1 MKKGLNYIVWFFE
14 RLFLLWKIFI
24 IFRNSRAFVLRKLK
38 IDDINSLRMEANTKM
53 KNLSGELPVGTKVM
67 WGINYFKVAMAKKF
81 SFQSRP
87 LSCKN
92 DTPPLTNST
101 KFIQSRKWNKNF
113 SKTKFCYGNITM
125 CLMFLSWGTK
135 LVLTFNYGNTFS
147 PEIFFCLV
155 L

>member
-14 RLFLLWKIFI
+14 RLFLLWKIFT

-38 IDDINSLRMEANTKM
+38 IDDINSLRMEANNKM
-53 KNLSGELPVGTKVM
+53 KNISGELPVGTKVM

-81 SFQSRP
+81 SFQFRP

-113 SKTKFCYGNITM
+113 SKRKFCYGNITM

-135 LVLTFNYGNTFS
+135 LVLTFNYGNAFS
-147 PEIFFCLV
+147 PGIFFCLV

>member
-38 IDDINSLRMEANTKM
+38 IDDINSLRMEANNKM
-53 KNLSGELPVGTKVM
+53 KNISGELPVGTKVM
-67 WGINYFKVAMAKKF
+67 WGINYFKAAMAKKF

-101 KFIQSRKWNKNF
+101 KFIQRKKIF
-113 SKTKFCYGNITM
+113 SNIFPKKFAMETSQCASCSFLEAQNW
-125 CLMFLSWGTK
+125 CLLSIMVTPS
-135 LVLTFNYGNTFS
+135 LQRY
-147 PEIFFCLV
+147 FFV
-155 L
+155 

>member
-14 RLFLLWKIFI
+14 RLFLLWKIFT
-24 IFRNSRAFVLRKLK
+24 IFRNSHAFVLRKLK
-38 IDDINSLRMEANTKM
+38 IDDINSLRMEANNKM
-53 KNLSGELPVGTKVM
+53 KNISGELPVGTKVM
-67 WGINYFKVAMAKKF
+67 WGINCFKVAMAKKF
-81 SFQSRP
+81 SFQFRP

-113 SKTKFCYGNITM
+113 SKTKFWYGNITM

-135 LVLTFNYGNTFS
+135 LVLTFNYGNAFS
-147 PEIFFCLV
+147 PGIFFCLV